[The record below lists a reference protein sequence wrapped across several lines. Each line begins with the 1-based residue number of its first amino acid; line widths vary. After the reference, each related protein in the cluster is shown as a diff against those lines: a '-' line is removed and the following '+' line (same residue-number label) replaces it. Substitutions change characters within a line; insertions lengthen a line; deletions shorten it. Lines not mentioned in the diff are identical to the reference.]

1 MATYRGLRPRIQPHV
16 RVALYPAAGVVGVAG
31 LGVLHLQGEA
41 REVSLRIAF
50 VDYRDV
56 LLYGAPAL
64 GELDP
69 VEEHLDV
76 AGVDPDIR
84 GRKIEVRL
92 L

>member
-1 MATYRGLRPRIQPHV
+1 MSPVSGSY
-16 RVALYPAAGVVGVAG
+16 
-31 LGVLHLQGEA
+31 LQGEA

-56 LLYGAPAL
+56 LYGAPAL

-76 AGVDPDIR
+76 AGVAPDIR